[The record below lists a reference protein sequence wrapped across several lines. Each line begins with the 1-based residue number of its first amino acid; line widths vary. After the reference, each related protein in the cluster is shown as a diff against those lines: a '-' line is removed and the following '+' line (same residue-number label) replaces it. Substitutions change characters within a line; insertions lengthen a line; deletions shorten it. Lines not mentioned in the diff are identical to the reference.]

1 MGLFS
6 RIIDIQKLNQAW
18 EKVRLNRAAA
28 GVDGI
33 SSEKFEENRR
43 EYIKE
48 LHQELADHCY
58 SPRPVKLITI
68 QKNEKQREIG
78 IFCIRDKIVQQAI
91 YYELNR
97 LYDAS
102 LCESVYA
109 YRPNRSAIRAVNDI
123 NSVIQKERYSYF
135 LESDIEK
142 FFDSICIMEL
152 MRVLERRIKERD
164 VLELIERCL
173 KVPYLDENGT
183 KKEKENGLYQ
193 GSILAPLLSNV
204 YLSDF
209 DKFVE
214 YKEVNYYRYS
224 DDFIL
229 FSNEKEKLEMLLAGI
244 QQFLKKIG
252 LNLKEEKTRIGMV
265 ATGFDFLGYHFN
277 QDGKQIPI
285 KAEKTLSDKLEYLWM
300 EERDWEKKIR
310 KGMEILGGWE
320 QYYNKKEI
328 PNDLYEYVLVVAQL
342 KKARKAIPN
351 EIRELRWNYDN
362 IHKDIMKYLVSIWEE
377 YERFDMA
384 LMEYEQYYETLYLD
398 ENRMPYR
405 NEQKVKELLEKFDK
419 IAIQESEE
427 NLTELL
433 QLYSD
438 LGCYNKAE
446 QISKRLKNNGKQV
459 IDVQVSDFTEK
470 AAQIEINL
478 TDKEIE
484 RYQELFIGREDTY
497 AVEVL
502 MPDGRRMFENTLQP
516 ISEKEIQKHLKGDC
530 TIATYV
536 QRNNGTVKYIV
547 FDVDISKKILLKL
560 GRDEVLFQEYMKKA
574 GKIALQIQAVIRKM
588 GMESYIENSGYRGY
602 HVWLFLNGWIRTQYA
617 NMFQEAVIR
626 QLNLENDI
634 NVECFPNRSK
644 VKDGKMGQLIK
655 IPWGI
660 HSRTGR
666 RTQFL
671 DEQLSPYSVQNQLLE
686 KICCFPSE
694 KIKRAAAA
702 FCGEETTEKI
712 KEIPID
718 ETLLENCEENIRI
731 VVESC
736 GLIRYLCNKAKST
749 GYLSHQERLTLS
761 YVFGHLGEAGK
772 EFIHKIM
779 EYTMNYQYTV
789 TEKFI
794 QKLPAKPISCIKL
807 REQYKQLTAEI
818 GCNCRFKKIKNCY
831 PSPVLHALKESEQ
844 EQEDITLPISRTLTK
859 ENQKKVYEEINIHK
873 RTEELAGKLVELK
886 KQRRGIEKNIKKQEE
901 ELVRIFDQAQINSLE
916 IDMGTLIRRKSDEG
930 YEWSIA
936 L

>member
-1 MGLFS
+1 M
-6 RIIDIQKLNQAW
+6 
-18 EKVRLNRAAA
+18 
-28 GVDGI
+28 
-33 SSEKFEENRR
+33 
-43 EYIKE
+43 
-48 LHQELADHCY
+48 
-58 SPRPVKLITI
+58 PVKLITI

-78 IFCIRDKIVQQAI
+78 IFCIRDKVVQQAI

-97 LYDAS
+97 IYDS
-102 LCESVYA
+102 SFCESVYA

-123 NSVIQKERYSYF
+123 NSVIQKEGYAYF

-142 FFDSICIMEL
+142 FFDSICIIEL
-152 MRVLERRIKERD
+152 MKVLERRIKERD
-164 VLELIERCL
+164 VLELIEVCL
-173 KVPYLDENGT
+173 RVGYLDENGNET
-183 KKEKENGLYQ
+183 AKEKGVYQ

-214 YKEVNYYRYS
+214 YKEVSYYRYS

-229 FSNEKEKLEMLLAGI
+229 FSNEKEKLEMLLVSI
-244 QQFLKKIG
+244 QKFIEKIG
-252 LNLKEEKTRIGMV
+252 LNLKEEKTKIGMV
-265 ATGFDFLGYHFN
+265 NTGFDFLGYHFN
-277 QDGKQIPI
+277 QNGKQVPI

-300 EERDWEKKIR
+300 EERDWDRKIKK
-310 KGMEILGGWE
+310 GTEILGGWE
-320 QYYNKKEI
+320 QYYNRKEI
-328 PNDLYEYVLVVAQL
+328 PSNIYEYVLVISQL

-362 IHKDIMKYLVSIWEE
+362 IHKDIMKYLVLIWEE

-405 NEQKVKELLEKFDK
+405 NEQKVKELLEKFYK

-446 QISKRLKNNGKQV
+446 QISKRLRNNCKQV
-459 IDVQVSDFTEK
+459 MDVQVSDFTEETT
-470 AAQIEINL
+470 QVEINL
-478 TDKEIE
+478 TDKEME
-484 RYQELFIGREDTY
+484 RYQELFVGREDTY

-502 MPDGRRMFENTLQP
+502 MSDGRRRFENTLQP
-516 ISEKEIQKHLKGDC
+516 ISEKEIQKHLRGDR
-530 TIATYV
+530 TVATYI
-536 QRNNGTVKYIV
+536 QRNNGTVKHII

-560 GRDEVLFQEYMKKA
+560 GNNETLFQEYMKKA
-574 GKIALQIQAVIRKM
+574 GQIALQVQAVIRKM
-588 GMESYIENSGYRGY
+588 GMEAYIENSGYRGY
-602 HVWLFLNGWIRTQYA
+602 HVWLFLTGWIRTQYA

-626 QLNLENDI
+626 QLSLENDI
-634 NVECFPNRSK
+634 NIECFPNRSK

-655 IPWGI
+655 MPWGI

-671 DEQLSPYSVQNQLLE
+671 DENLSPYPVQNQLLE
-686 KICCFPSE
+686 KIRCFPSE
-694 KIKRAAAA
+694 KIKKAAAA
-702 FCGEETTEKI
+702 FCGAETAEKI
-712 KEIPID
+712 KEIPVD

-761 YVFGHLGEAGK
+761 YVFGHLGDAGK
-772 EFIHKIM
+772 EFLHKIM
-779 EYTMNYQYTV
+779 EYTINYQYTV

-886 KQRRGIEKNIKKQEE
+886 KQKRGIEKNIKRQEE
-901 ELVRIFDQAQINSLE
+901 ELTRIFDQAQIDSLE
-916 IDMGTLIRRKSDEG
+916 IDMGTLIRQKKTEG

>member
-1 MGLFS
+1 
-6 RIIDIQKLNQAW
+6 
-18 EKVRLNRAAA
+18 
-28 GVDGI
+28 
-33 SSEKFEENRR
+33 
-43 EYIKE
+43 
-48 LHQELADHCY
+48 
-58 SPRPVKLITI
+58 
-68 QKNEKQREIG
+68 
-78 IFCIRDKIVQQAI
+78 
-91 YYELNR
+91 
-97 LYDAS
+97 
-102 LCESVYA
+102 
-109 YRPNRSAIRAVNDI
+109 
-123 NSVIQKERYSYF
+123 
-135 LESDIEK
+135 
-142 FFDSICIMEL
+142 
-152 MRVLERRIKERD
+152 
-164 VLELIERCL
+164 
-173 KVPYLDENGT
+173 
-183 KKEKENGLYQ
+183 
-193 GSILAPLLSNV
+193 
-204 YLSDF
+204 
-209 DKFVE
+209 
-214 YKEVNYYRYS
+214 
-224 DDFIL
+224 
-229 FSNEKEKLEMLLAGI
+229 
-244 QQFLKKIG
+244 
-252 LNLKEEKTRIGMV
+252 
-265 ATGFDFLGYHFN
+265 
-277 QDGKQIPI
+277 
-285 KAEKTLSDKLEYLWM
+285 
-300 EERDWEKKIR
+300 
-310 KGMEILGGWE
+310 
-320 QYYNKKEI
+320 
-328 PNDLYEYVLVVAQL
+328 
-342 KKARKAIPN
+342 
-351 EIRELRWNYDN
+351 
-362 IHKDIMKYLVSIWEE
+362 
-377 YERFDMA
+377 
-384 LMEYEQYYETLYLD
+384 
-398 ENRMPYR
+398 
-405 NEQKVKELLEKFDK
+405 
-419 IAIQESEE
+419 
-427 NLTELL
+427 
-433 QLYSD
+433 
-438 LGCYNKAE
+438 
-446 QISKRLKNNGKQV
+446 
-459 IDVQVSDFTEK
+459 
-470 AAQIEINL
+470 
-478 TDKEIE
+478 
-484 RYQELFIGREDTY
+484 
-497 AVEVL
+497 
-502 MPDGRRMFENTLQP
+502 
-516 ISEKEIQKHLKGDC
+516 
-530 TIATYV
+530 
-536 QRNNGTVKYIV
+536 
-547 FDVDISKKILLKL
+547 
-560 GRDEVLFQEYMKKA
+560 MKKA

-626 QLNLENDI
+626 QLSLENDI

-749 GYLSHQERLTLS
+749 GYLSHQERLTLC

-818 GCNCRFKKIKNCY
+818 GCNCRLKKIKNCY

-859 ENQKKVYEEINIHK
+859 ENQKKMYEEINIHK

>member
-1 MGLFS
+1 
-6 RIIDIQKLNQAW
+6 
-18 EKVRLNRAAA
+18 
-28 GVDGI
+28 
-33 SSEKFEENRR
+33 
-43 EYIKE
+43 
-48 LHQELADHCY
+48 
-58 SPRPVKLITI
+58 
-68 QKNEKQREIG
+68 
-78 IFCIRDKIVQQAI
+78 
-91 YYELNR
+91 
-97 LYDAS
+97 
-102 LCESVYA
+102 
-109 YRPNRSAIRAVNDI
+109 
-123 NSVIQKERYSYF
+123 
-135 LESDIEK
+135 
-142 FFDSICIMEL
+142 
-152 MRVLERRIKERD
+152 
-164 VLELIERCL
+164 
-173 KVPYLDENGT
+173 
-183 KKEKENGLYQ
+183 
-193 GSILAPLLSNV
+193 
-204 YLSDF
+204 
-209 DKFVE
+209 
-214 YKEVNYYRYS
+214 
-224 DDFIL
+224 
-229 FSNEKEKLEMLLAGI
+229 
-244 QQFLKKIG
+244 
-252 LNLKEEKTRIGMV
+252 
-265 ATGFDFLGYHFN
+265 
-277 QDGKQIPI
+277 
-285 KAEKTLSDKLEYLWM
+285 M

-328 PNDLYEYVLVVAQL
+328 PNDLYEYVLVVVQL

-384 LMEYEQYYETLYLD
+384 LMEYEQYYETLHLD

-419 IAIQESEE
+419 IAIQESKE

-459 IDVQVSDFTEK
+459 IDVQVSDFTEE

-588 GMESYIENSGYRGY
+588 GMEAYIENSGYRGY